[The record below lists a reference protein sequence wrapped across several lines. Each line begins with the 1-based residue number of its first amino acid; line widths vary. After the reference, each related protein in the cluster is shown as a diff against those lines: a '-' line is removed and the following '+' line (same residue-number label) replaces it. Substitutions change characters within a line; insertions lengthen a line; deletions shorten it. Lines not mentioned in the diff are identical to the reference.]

1 MSRPRSRARST
12 RKARARPTKPKART
26 TVAGA
31 EGRPASL
38 PRRPLFRFFG
48 GKGGVGK
55 TTCSAAVAVALAESG
70 RRVLVVSTDPAHS
83 LGDALGRRLGSRPRP
98 VPVRRGT
105 LRAAELDA
113 DAALARWLDQRRDGL
128 ATIAL
133 RGTYLDREDVERF
146 LSLSL
151 PGTDELIG
159 LLELAR
165 LARASP
171 VDDVVV
177 DTAPTGHTLRL
188 LQMPETLRQ
197 IASVLDDMQAKH
209 RFLSRSL
216 GGRYRADSADAL
228 IAEIEQESSGILAL
242 LRDAERTT
250 FSWVMLPEA
259 LSLEESRDGL
269 AGLQRSGI
277 TVGEIVVNR
286 ITPAPPGPC
295 ALCEGRRRSEAAVL
309 AETARAFRPLP
320 MRLVAA
326 QDDEPE
332 GVGSLRTFA
341 RALVGPPGRPRPGPS
356 AGWARK
362 RKAVATRRTPRAPA
376 EPWWLSDLMPP
387 SRRLLVF
394 GGKGGVGKTTAAV
407 TAALALAEGSGGRVL
422 VLSADPAHSLG
433 DALSVR
439 LGDDERAVP
448 GASARLRARELD
460 ADRALAAARARYR
473 GAVDQLFDAL
483 RGSSNLDP
491 AFDRAVMQDLIALA
505 PPGID
510 ELFALAAVTD
520 ALIQESTPGAP
531 STVVLDTA
539 PTGHA
544 LRLLALPDAAREW
557 IQALLSV
564 LLKYRQVARPADLP
578 RRETARL
585 LDELDAMGIPVAGL
599 LVNAITPPG
608 CARCRRAAAREEKHV
623 RALARR
629 FLTRAGRP
637 MILAPMTAPEPR
649 GVRALRDWGHTW
661 RRFDPAR
668 RS

>member
-1 MSRPRSRARST
+1 
-12 RKARARPTKPKART
+12 
-26 TVAGA
+26 
-31 EGRPASL
+31 
-38 PRRPLFRFFG
+38 
-48 GKGGVGK
+48 
-55 TTCSAAVAVALAESG
+55 VAVALAESG

-83 LGDALGRRLGSRPRP
+83 LGDALGRRLGPRPRP
-98 VPVRRGT
+98 LAVRRGS
-105 LRAAELDA
+105 LRAVELDA

-171 VDDVVV
+171 LDDVVV

-228 IAEIEQESSGILAL
+228 IAEIEQESSGILDL

-269 AGLQRSGI
+269 AGLRGSGI
-277 TVGEIVVNR
+277 RVGEIVVNR
-286 ITPAPPGPC
+286 VTPAPPGPC
-295 ALCEGRRRSEAAVL
+295 ALCERRRVSEAAVL
-309 AETARAFRPLP
+309 TEAARAFRPLP
-320 MRLVAA
+320 MRVVAA
-326 QDDEPE
+326 QDEEPE
-332 GVGSLRTFA
+332 GVGALRTFA
-341 RALVGPPGRPRPGPS
+341 RALVGPPVGFRPARPAGP
-356 AGWARK
+356 ARK
-362 RKAVATRRTPRAPA
+362 RAPAVTRRSPRAAA
-376 EPWWLSDLMPP
+376 EPWWLSDLMPT

-394 GGKGGVGKTTAAV
+394 GGKGGVGKTTAAA
-407 TAALALAEGSGGRVL
+407 TAALALADVRGGRVL
-422 VLSADPAHSLG
+422 LLSADPAHSLG
-433 DALSVR
+433 DALAVR

-448 GASARLRARELD
+448 GVSPRLRARELD
-460 ADRALAAARARYR
+460 ADRALTAARARYR

-483 RGSSNLDP
+483 RGGSNLDP

-520 ALIQESTPGAP
+520 ALTQESSADAP

-564 LLKYRQVARPADLP
+564 LLKYRQVVGLGRLAQELVDISKQLRTLEALLRDPARTAFVAVTRAAELP

-585 LDELDAMGIPVAGL
+585 LDELEAMGIPVAGL

-649 GVRALRDWGHTW
+649 GVRALRDWGRTW

-668 RS
+668 RP

>member
-1 MSRPRSRARST
+1 
-12 RKARARPTKPKART
+12 
-26 TVAGA
+26 
-31 EGRPASL
+31 
-38 PRRPLFRFFG
+38 
-48 GKGGVGK
+48 
-55 TTCSAAVAVALAESG
+55 VALAESG

-83 LGDALGRRLGSRPRP
+83 LGDALGRRLGPRPRP

-105 LRAAELDA
+105 LRAVELDA
-113 DAALARWLDQRRDGL
+113 DAALARWLEQRRDGL

-133 RGTYLDREDVERF
+133 RGTYLDREDVDRF

-171 VDDVVV
+171 LDDVVV

-269 AGLQRSGI
+269 AGLRRSGI
-277 TVGEIVVNR
+277 RVGEIVVNR
-286 ITPAPPGPC
+286 VTPAPPGPC

-309 AETARAFRPLP
+309 AEAARAFRPLP
-320 MRLVAA
+320 MRVVAA

-332 GVGSLRTFA
+332 GVAALRTFA
-341 RALVGPPGRPRPGPS
+341 RALAGPPGRFRPASS
-356 AGWARK
+356 AGSARK
-362 RKAVATRRTPRAPA
+362 RVPAATRLSPRAPA
-376 EPWWLSDLMPP
+376 EPWWLSDLMPR

-394 GGKGGVGKTTAAV
+394 GGKGGVGKTTAAA
-407 TAALALAEGSGGRVL
+407 TAALALADGRDGRVL
-422 VLSADPAHSLG
+422 LLSADPAHSLG
-433 DALSVR
+433 DALSAR

-448 GASARLRARELD
+448 GASGRLRARELD

-483 RGSSNLDP
+483 RGGSNLDP

-520 ALIQESTPGAP
+520 ALTQESTPSAP

-564 LLKYRQVARPADLP
+564 LLKYRQVVGLGRLAQELVDVSKQLRTLEALLRDPARTAFVAVTRPADLP

-585 LDELDAMGIPVAGL
+585 LDQLEAMGIPVAGL

-608 CARCRRAAAREEKHV
+608 CARCRRAVAREEKHV

-649 GVRALRDWGHTW
+649 GIRALRDWGRTW

-668 RS
+668 RP

>member
-1 MSRPRSRARST
+1 
-12 RKARARPTKPKART
+12 
-26 TVAGA
+26 
-31 EGRPASL
+31 
-38 PRRPLFRFFG
+38 
-48 GKGGVGK
+48 
-55 TTCSAAVAVALAESG
+55 VAVALAESG

-83 LGDALGRRLGSRPRP
+83 LGDALGRRLGPRPRA

-105 LRAAELDA
+105 LRAVELDA

-133 RGTYLDREDVERF
+133 RGTYLDRDDVERF

-188 LQMPETLRQ
+188 LQMPETLRE

-269 AGLQRSGI
+269 AGLRRSGI

-286 ITPAPPGPC
+286 VMPAPPGPC
-295 ALCEGRRRSEAAVL
+295 AFCEGRRRSEAAVL

-332 GVGSLRTFA
+332 GVGALRTFA
-341 RALVGPPGRPRPGPS
+341 RALVGPPGRLRPMPAARRPG
-356 AGWARK
+356 K
-362 RKAVATRRTPRAPA
+362 RTAAVATRRSPRAPA

-394 GGKGGVGKTTAAV
+394 GGKGGVGKTTAAA
-407 TAALALAEGSGGRVL
+407 TAALALADGRGGRVL
-422 VLSADPAHSLG
+422 LLSADPAHSLG
-433 DALSVR
+433 DALSAR
-439 LGDDERAVP
+439 LGDDERAVR
-448 GASARLRARELD
+448 GASPRLRARELD

-483 RGSSNLDP
+483 RGGSNLDP

-520 ALIQESTPGAP
+520 ALTRESTASAP

-564 LLKYRQVARPADLP
+564 LLKYRQVVGLGQLAQELVDMSKQLRALEALLRDPARTAFVAVTRPADLP
-578 RRETARL
+578 RRETVRL
-585 LDELDAMGIPVAGL
+585 LDQLDAMGIPVAGL

-649 GVRALRDWGHTW
+649 GVRALRDWGRTW

>member
-1 MSRPRSRARST
+1 
-12 RKARARPTKPKART
+12 
-26 TVAGA
+26 
-31 EGRPASL
+31 
-38 PRRPLFRFFG
+38 
-48 GKGGVGK
+48 
-55 TTCSAAVAVALAESG
+55 VAVALAESG

-83 LGDALGRRLGSRPRP
+83 LGDALGRALGPRPRP

-105 LRAAELDA
+105 LRAVELDA

-133 RGTYLDREDVERF
+133 RGTYLDREDVDRF

-171 VDDVVV
+171 LDDVVV

-269 AGLQRSGI
+269 AGLRRSGVA
-277 TVGEIVVNR
+277 VGEIVVNR
-286 ITPAPPGPC
+286 VTPPPRGRC

-309 AETARAFRPLP
+309 AETARALRPIP
-320 MRLVAA
+320 VRVVAA
-326 QDDEPE
+326 RDDEPE
-332 GVGSLRTFA
+332 GVGTLRTFA
-341 RALVGPPGRPRPGPS
+341 RALLGPRGRLPPAPAARS
-356 AGWARK
+356 VRK
-362 RKAVATRRTPRAPA
+362 RTPTAATRRSGGPPA
-376 EPWWLSDLMPP
+376 EPWWVSDLMPP

-394 GGKGGVGKTTAAV
+394 GGKGGVGKTTAAA
-407 TAALALAEGSGGRVL
+407 TAALARAADGRGGRVL
-422 VLSADPAHSLG
+422 LLSADPAHSLG

-448 GASARLRARELD
+448 GASPRLRARELD

-483 RGSSNLDP
+483 RGGSNLDP

-520 ALIQESTPGAP
+520 ALTQERSAGAP

-564 LLKYRQVARPADLP
+564 LLKYRQVVGLGQLAQELVDLSKQLRTLEALLRDPARTAFVAVTRPADLP

-585 LDELDAMGIPVAGL
+585 LDQLDAMGIPVAGL

-629 FLTRAGRP
+629 FLTGAERP
-637 MILAPMTAPEPR
+637 MILAPMIAPEPR
-649 GVRALRDWGHTW
+649 GVRALRDWGRTW

-668 RS
+668 RP

>member
-1 MSRPRSRARST
+1 MSKPRSRARST
-12 RKARARPTKPKART
+12 RKARAGPTKAKTRT

-38 PRRPLFRFFG
+38 PRRPLYRFFG

-55 TTCSAAVAVALAESG
+55 TTCSAALAVALAESG

-83 LGDALGRRLGSRPRP
+83 LGDALGRRLGPRPRP

-113 DAALARWLDQRRDGL
+113 DAALGRWLDQRRDGL

-171 VDDVVV
+171 WDDVVV

-277 TVGEIVVNR
+277 SVGEIVVNR
-286 ITPAPPGPC
+286 DTPAPPGPC
-295 ALCEGRRRSEAAVL
+295 ALCEGRRRSEARVL

-320 MRLVAA
+320 MRVVPAR
-326 QDDEPE
+326 DDRRAPPA
-332 GVGSLRTFA
+332 GS
-341 RALVGPPGRPRPGPS
+341 
-356 AGWARK
+356 ARK
-362 RKAVATRRTPRAPA
+362 RVPAVATRRSPRAPA

-394 GGKGGVGKTTAAV
+394 GGKGGVGKTTAAA
-407 TAALALAEGSGGRVL
+407 TAALARADGPGGRVL

-448 GASARLRARELD
+448 GASPRLRARELD

-473 GAVDQLFDAL
+473 GAVDELFDAL

-520 ALIQESTPGAP
+520 ALTPQGNPGAP

-564 LLKYRQVARPADLP
+564 LLKYRQVVGLGQLAQELVEMSKQLRALEALLRDPARTAFVAVTRPADLP

-585 LDELDAMGIPVAGL
+585 LDQLGAMGIPVAGL

-637 MILAPMTAPEPR
+637 MILAPMTA
-649 GVRALRDWGHTW
+649 
-661 RRFDPAR
+661 DPAR
-668 RS
+668 RP

>member
-1 MSRPRSRARST
+1 
-12 RKARARPTKPKART
+12 
-26 TVAGA
+26 
-31 EGRPASL
+31 
-38 PRRPLFRFFG
+38 
-48 GKGGVGK
+48 
-55 TTCSAAVAVALAESG
+55 VAVALAESG

-83 LGDALGRRLGSRPRP
+83 LGDALGRRLGPRPRA

-105 LRAAELDA
+105 LRAVELDA

-171 VDDVVV
+171 LDGVVV

-197 IASVLDDMQAKH
+197 IGSVLDDMQAKH

-269 AGLQRSGI
+269 AGLRRSGI

-286 ITPAPPGPC
+286 VTPAPPGPC
-295 ALCEGRRRSEAAVL
+295 SFCEGRRRSEAAVL

-341 RALVGPPGRPRPGPS
+341 RALVGPPGRLRPPPS
-356 AGWARK
+356 VGSAKTRVS
-362 RKAVATRRTPRAPA
+362 AVATRRSPRAAA
-376 EPWWLSDLMPP
+376 EPWWVSDLMPP

-394 GGKGGVGKTTAAV
+394 GGKGGVGKTTAAA
-407 TAALALAEGSGGRVL
+407 TAALALADGRGGRVL
-422 VLSADPAHSLG
+422 LLSADPAHSLG
-433 DALSVR
+433 DALAVR

-448 GASARLRARELD
+448 GASPRLRARELD

-473 GAVDQLFDAL
+473 GAVDRLFDAL
-483 RGSSNLDP
+483 RGGSNLDP

-520 ALIQESTPGAP
+520 ALTQESTPGAP

-557 IQALLSV
+557 IRAVLSV
-564 LLKYRQVARPADLP
+564 LLKYRQVVGLGQLAQELVDVSKQLRTLEALLRDPARTAFVAVTRPADLP

-585 LDELDAMGIPVAGL
+585 LDQLDAMGIPVAGL

-608 CARCRRAAAREEKHV
+608 CARCRRAAAHEEKHV

-649 GVRALRDWGHTW
+649 GIRALRDWGRTW

>member
-1 MSRPRSRARST
+1 
-12 RKARARPTKPKART
+12 
-26 TVAGA
+26 
-31 EGRPASL
+31 
-38 PRRPLFRFFG
+38 
-48 GKGGVGK
+48 
-55 TTCSAAVAVALAESG
+55 VALAESG

-83 LGDALGRRLGSRPRP
+83 LGDALGCRLGPRPRP

-105 LRAAELDA
+105 LRAVELDA
-113 DAALARWLDQRRDGL
+113 DAALARWLDQRRDAL

-171 VDDVVV
+171 LDEVVV

-228 IAEIEQESSGILAL
+228 IAEIEQESSEILAL

-259 LSLEESRDGL
+259 LSLEESRDAL

-277 TVGEIVVNR
+277 GVGEIVVNR
-286 ITPAPPGPC
+286 VTPAPPGPC
-295 ALCEGRRRSEAAVL
+295 ALCEGRRRSEARIL
-309 AETARAFRPLP
+309 AETARALGPLP
-320 MRLVAA
+320 MRVVAA
-326 QDDEPE
+326 RDEEPE

-341 RALVGPPGRPRPGPS
+341 RALVGPPGRPRPAPS
-356 AGWARK
+356 AGSARK
-362 RKAVATRRTPRAPA
+362 RVPAVATRRSPRALA

-510 ELFALAAVTD
+510 ELFALAAVTE
-520 ALIQESTPGAP
+520 ALTQQGNSRAP

-564 LLKYRQVARPADLP
+564 LLKYRQVVGLGQLAQELVDMSKQLRALEELLRDPARTAFVAVARPADLP

-649 GVRALRDWGHTW
+649 GVRALRDWGRTW
-661 RRFDPAR
+661 RRFDPAGR
-668 RS
+668 P

>member
-1 MSRPRSRARST
+1 
-12 RKARARPTKPKART
+12 
-26 TVAGA
+26 
-31 EGRPASL
+31 
-38 PRRPLFRFFG
+38 
-48 GKGGVGK
+48 
-55 TTCSAAVAVALAESG
+55 VAVALAESG

-83 LGDALGRRLGSRPRP
+83 LGDALGRRLGPRPRP
-98 VPVRRGT
+98 VPVRRGS
-105 LRAAELDA
+105 LRAVELDA
-113 DAALARWLDQRRDGL
+113 DAALARWLERRRDGL

-171 VDDVVV
+171 LDDVVV

-228 IAEIEQESSGILAL
+228 IAEIEQESAGILAL

-269 AGLQRSGI
+269 AGLRRSGI
-277 TVGEIVVNR
+277 RVGEIVVNR
-286 ITPAPPGPC
+286 VTPAPPGPC
-295 ALCEGRRRSEAAVL
+295 ALCEGRRRSEAGVL

-320 MRLVAA
+320 MRVVAA

-341 RALVGPPGRPRPGPS
+341 RALVGPPGRLRPAPS
-356 AGWARK
+356 AGSARK
-362 RKAVATRRTPRAPA
+362 RVPAATRRSPRAPA
-376 EPWWLSDLMPP
+376 VPWWVSDLMPP

-394 GGKGGVGKTTAAV
+394 GGKGGVGKTTAAA
-407 TAALALAEGSGGRVL
+407 TAALALADGRDGRVL
-422 VLSADPAHSLG
+422 LLSADPAHSLG

-448 GASARLRARELD
+448 GVSPRLRARELD
-460 ADRALAAARARYR
+460 ADCALAAARARYR

-483 RGSSNLDP
+483 RGGSNLDP

-520 ALIQESTPGAP
+520 ALSQESKAGAA

-564 LLKYRQVARPADLP
+564 LLKYRQVIGLGQLAQELVDMSKQLRSLEALLRDPARTAFVAVTRPADLP

-585 LDELDAMGIPVAGL
+585 LDQLDAIGIPVAAL

-649 GVRALRDWGHTW
+649 GVRALRDWGRTW
-661 RRFDPAR
+661 HRFDPAR
-668 RS
+668 RP

>member
-1 MSRPRSRARST
+1 M
-12 RKARARPTKPKART
+12 
-26 TVAGA
+26 
-31 EGRPASL
+31 
-38 PRRPLFRFFG
+38 
-48 GKGGVGK
+48 
-55 TTCSAAVAVALAESG
+55 ALAESG

-83 LGDALGRRLGSRPRP
+83 LGDALGRALGPRPRP

-105 LRAAELDA
+105 LRAVELDA
-113 DAALARWLDQRRDGL
+113 DAALARWLDHRRDGL

-133 RGTYLDREDVERF
+133 RGTYLDREDVDRF

-171 VDDVVV
+171 LDDVVV

-228 IAEIEQESSGILAL
+228 IAEIVQESSGILAL

-269 AGLQRSGI
+269 AGLRRSGVA
-277 TVGEIVVNR
+277 VGEIVVNR
-286 ITPAPPGPC
+286 VTPPPPGPC

-309 AETARAFRPLP
+309 AETARALRPIP
-320 MRLVAA
+320 VRVVAA
-326 QDDEPE
+326 RDEEPE

-341 RALVGPPGRPRPGPS
+341 RALLGPRGRLPPAPA
-356 AGWARK
+356 AGSARK
-362 RKAVATRRTPRAPA
+362 RTPTAATRRSGGPPA

-394 GGKGGVGKTTAAV
+394 GGKGGVGKTTAAA
-407 TAALALAEGSGGRVL
+407 TAALALAADGRGGRVL
-422 VLSADPAHSLG
+422 LLSADPAHSLG

-439 LGDDERAVP
+439 LGDDERAVA
-448 GASARLRARELD
+448 GASPRLRARELD

-483 RGSSNLDP
+483 RGGSNLDP

-520 ALIQESTPGAP
+520 ALTQERSAGAP

-564 LLKYRQVARPADLP
+564 LLKYRQVVGLGQLAQELVDLSKQLRTLEALLRDPARTAFVAVTRPADLP

-585 LDELDAMGIPVAGL
+585 LDQLDAMGIPVAGL

-608 CARCRRAAAREEKHV
+608 CARCRRAGAREEKHV
-623 RALARR
+623 RALARP
-629 FLTRAGRP
+629 FLTGAGRP
-637 MILAPMTAPEPR
+637 MILAPMIAPEPR
-649 GVRALRDWGHTW
+649 GVRALRDWGRMW

-668 RS
+668 RP